1 MLETYVR
8 GGIDLVAAAK
18 NKASDKGDFASRMLE
33 LETTLNNV
41 KDNSDETRLN
51 SLREL
56 AEELVGNSSL
66 TDALNTLSAENLTKI
81 NTLTN
86 QLNTEINRA
95 KGMENTISSTIT
107 DGLADLIAQLNT
119 EITNRQNADTSVS
132 GQLTTKH
139 NTALST
145 LNSGVT
151 EMNAS
156 DGVIQTNISSLRNA
170 DTSIN
175 NEISGIKNKNLGQD
189 TVLYELVK
197 DFSPDPINI
206 PEGRQPGPEID
217 TSTPQAEIIN
227 NNWANGIEGLY
238 TSRPAN
244 VDLTKYAEFTSL
256 VDGVNYYAYLSVNPS
271 SSGYTSSQI
280 TDELKSSLG
289 WDANNDAVPS
299 LALIK
304 LIIDNNIS
312 ADKDLYDS
320 GNWSDWTVEGINEG
334 QITNDNA
341 FTVEGQ
347 GGKQIHMRTNGTRD
361 SGKLRSAYIGT
372 AVANEDTPAEET
384 PVDNDQPQTNTD
396 WESGVEGLYLSSNAP
411 TSIPEGYVRF
421 EDAEKQYA
429 VFLKKEYGNS
439 PQPIL
444 AKDIPTDALLPSVA
458 LISHMKQLGIT
469 RNVPWKQA
477 DGTDYSG
484 ASDLWPAEQI
494 RYHWTKDGVQGI
506 LDGSG
511 IVNKVWTLSWTNGK
525 LVSDLATNS
534 QTSGSYYFSLYTG

>member
-18 NKASDKGDFASRMLE
+18 NKASDKGDFASRMLA

-197 DFSPDPINI
+197 DFAPNNPADVV
-206 PEGRQPGPEID
+206 EGRQPAPEMVQ
-217 TSTPQAEIIN
+217 PEAEIIN
-227 NNWANGIEGLY
+227 NNWAHDIEGLY
-238 TSRPAN
+238 
-244 VDLTKYAEFTSL
+244 
-256 VDGVNYYAYLSVNPS
+256 
-271 SSGYTSSQI
+271 
-280 TDELKSSLG
+280 
-289 WDANNDAVPS
+289 
-299 LALIK
+299 
-304 LIIDNNIS
+304 
-312 ADKDLYDS
+312 
-320 GNWSDWTVEGINEG
+320 
-334 QITNDNA
+334 
-341 FTVEGQ
+341 
-347 GGKQIHMRTNGTRD
+347 H
-361 SGKLRSAYIGT
+361 
-372 AVANEDTPAEET
+372 ANE
-384 PVDNDQPQTNTD
+384 
-396 WESGVEGLYLSSNAP
+396 AP
-411 TSIPEGYVRF
+411 TNIPEGYVRF
-421 EDAEKQYA
+421 EDADKKYA
-429 VFLKKEYGNS
+429 VFFKKEYGNS
-439 PQPIL
+439 GMSVK
-444 AKDIPTDALLPSVA
+444 AEDIPSNVILPSVS
-458 LISHMKQLGIT
+458 LISNMKQLGIT
-469 RNVPWKQA
+469 RDVSWKQA
-477 DGTDYSG
+477 DGSDYPG

-494 RYHWTKDGVQGI
+494 KYHWTKEAVDGV
-506 LDGSG
+506 
-511 IVNKVWTLSWTNGK
+511 KNGTSTVDKIWAIDWLNLK
-525 LVSDLATNS
+525 LQSRLTTHGPAYSNGLA
-534 QTSGSYYFSLYTG
+534 YLILYTG